1 MEIDLKNNLKQ
12 QNMEEL
18 VKSLELVSA
27 RLIESVTRASQL
39 ASSETPEMRALFEEW
54 LDLVGCEIIEAS
66 KGDHMIEPIELAKK
80 IGVSPSTI
88 LSLALALHRQGK
100 IEILSLVARE
110 GKGQNTEICGCLL
123 R

>member
-1 MEIDLKNNLKQ
+1 MEIDLKDNLKQ

-18 VKSLELVSA
+18 VHSLELISA
-27 RLIESVTRASQL
+27 RLIESVTKASQL
-39 ASSETPEMRALFEEW
+39 ASAETPEMRLIFEEW
-54 LDLVGCEIIEAS
+54 LNLVGQEIIEAS
-66 KGDHMIEPIELAKK
+66 KGEHIIEPMELAKK

-88 LSLALALHRQGK
+88 LSMALALHRQGK

-110 GKGQNTEICGCLL
+110 GKGQNTEICNCL

>member
-39 ASSETPEMRALFEEW
+39 ASSQTPEARELFEEW
-54 LDLVGCEIIEAS
+54 VSLVGQEIIEAS
-66 KGDHMIEPIELAKK
+66 KGDHVIEPIELARK
-80 IGVSPSTI
+80 IGVTPATI
-88 LSLALALHRQGK
+88 LSLALTLHRQGK

-110 GKGQNTEICGCLL
+110 GKGQNTEICSCLK
-123 R
+123 